1 MAETDQSPPT
11 TPPRGLA
18 AFKNHVLAHKI
29 GKYVVIFHKKNNFFC
44 MKRVFDI
51 SRIKSCFVLMLIKDF
66 FLFGSYFF
74 NR

>member
-29 GKYVVIFHKKNNFFC
+29 GKYVVIFHKK
-44 MKRVFDI
+44 KKKI
-51 SRIKSCFVLMLIKDF
+51 L
-66 FLFGSYFF
+66 
-74 NR
+74 

>member
-29 GKYVVIFHKKNNFFC
+29 GKYVVIFHKK
-44 MKRVFDI
+44 KKI
-51 SRIKSCFVLMLIKDF
+51 LYEKSF
-66 FLFGSYFF
+66 
-74 NR
+74 

>member
-29 GKYVVIFHKKNNFFC
+29 GKYVVIFHKKKKKFC

-51 SRIKSCFVLMLIKDF
+51 SRINCCFVLMLIKVF
-66 FLFGSYFF
+66 FYLNASFF
-74 NR
+74 